1 MPDGTPEAAIIAI
14 SHTISRFNGFTQ
26 VIDFSKILNKQQ
38 RRTLLNAILT
48 PFSWLYGAGVW
59 VRNALFGMKVLPQES
74 FDVPVV
80 SVGNITV
87 GGTGKTPHVEYIIE
101 MLCRRYNIGVLS
113 RGYKRK
119 TKGFILASDSLSA
132 RDLGDEPFQ
141 ISRKY
146 NGLIT
151 MAVCEN
157 RRKGIHELLRI
168 NPDINLIL
176 LDDAFQHRYVKP
188 KVNIVLVDFNRPPF
202 NDKLLPLGTLREPP
216 HRLLQSD
223 LVVVTKCPTDI
234 MPVDIRMMK
243 ENLDLFPSTELFFS
257 NIRYADPVPVF
268 PVQSP
273 QLSSLQWL
281 REDDAILCLT
291 GIATP
296 KPLVRYLRQYCRGL
310 KVMHFDDH
318 HFFTRRDFTDIFKVY
333 NSLQG
338 KRKFIITTEKD
349 AVRIMNN
356 PYYPPT
362 MRSCIYY
369 IPMRV
374 GFLEME
380 GSNFIDDLE
389 RKILGQ
395 EN

>member
-1 MPDGTPEAAIIAI
+1 M
-14 SHTISRFNGFTQ
+14 N
-26 VIDFSKILNKQQ
+26 IDLSKILNKEQ
-38 RRTLLNAILT
+38 RKSIMDALLT
-48 PFSWLYGAGVW
+48 PFSWGYGAGVW
-59 VRNALFGMKVLPQES
+59 LRNAAFNVGLLPQEE

-101 MLCRRYNIGVLS
+101 ALYRRYHIAVLS

-119 TKGFILASDSLSA
+119 TKGFILASNNMTP
-132 RDLGDEPFQ
+132 RDIGDEPYQ
-141 ISRKY
+141 IFRKFS
-146 NGLIT
+146 GLIT
-151 MAVCEN
+151 LAVCES
-157 RRKGIHELLRI
+157 RRKGIRELLRI
-168 NPDINLIL
+168 DPDINLIL
-176 LDDAFQHRYVKP
+176 LDDGFQHRYVKP
-188 KVNIVLVDFNRPPF
+188 KVNIVLVDYNLPPYE
-202 NDKLLPLGTLREPP
+202 DKLMPLGTLREPA
-216 HRLLQSD
+216 RNVLRGD
-223 LVVVTKCPTDI
+223 IVVVTKCPSDI
-234 MPVDIRMMK
+234 TAMDIRMVK
-243 ENLDLFPSTELFFS
+243 KNLALFPYQGLFFS

-273 QLSSLQWL
+273 QITSLQWL
-281 REDDAILCLT
+281 REDDAVLCLT

-296 KPLVRYLRQYCRGL
+296 KPLVRYLRQFAARI

-318 HFFTRRDFTDIFKVY
+318 HFFTRRDFSDIFKVY
-333 NSLQG
+333 NSLEG

-362 MRSCIYY
+362 RRHCIYY

-380 GSNFIDDLE
+380 GSNFIDELVK
-389 RKILGQ
+389 KIDEQ
-395 EN
+395 EATS

>member
-1 MPDGTPEAAIIAI
+1 MDL
-14 SHTISRFNGFTQ
+14 
-26 VIDFSKILNKQQ
+26 SKVLNKEQ
-38 RRTLLNAILT
+38 RKSIMDALLK
-48 PFSWLYGAGVW
+48 PFSWGYGAGVW
-59 VRNALFGMKVLPQES
+59 LRNTAFNMGLLPQEE

-101 MLCRRYNIGVLS
+101 ALYRRYHVAVLS

-119 TKGFILASDSLSA
+119 TKGFILASNNMTP
-132 RDLGDEPFQ
+132 RDIGDEPYQ
-141 ISRKY
+141 IYRKY
-146 NGLIT
+146 SGLIT
-151 MAVCEN
+151 LAVCEN
-157 RRKGIHELLRI
+157 RRKGIRELLRI
-168 NPDINLIL
+168 DPDINLIL
-176 LDDAFQHRYVKP
+176 LDDGFQHRYVKP
-188 KVNIVLVDFNRPPF
+188 KVNVVLVDYNRPPYE
-202 NDKLLPLGTLREPP
+202 DRLMPLGTLREPVE
-216 HRLLQSD
+216 RLLRCD
-223 LVVVTKCPTDI
+223 VVVVTKCPSDLTA
-234 MPVDIRMMK
+234 MDIRMMK
-243 ENLDLFPSTELFFS
+243 KNLDLFPSQRLYFS

-273 QLSSLQWL
+273 QLTALQWL
-281 REDDAILCLT
+281 REDDALLCVT

-296 KPLVRYLRQYCRGL
+296 KPLVRYLRQFSTRI

-318 HFFTRRDFTDIFKVY
+318 HFFTRRDFSDIFKVY
-333 NSLQG
+333 NSLEG

-362 MRSCIYY
+362 KRNCIFY

-380 GSNFIDDLE
+380 GANFIEGLVELIDQQDDSS
-389 RKILGQ
+389 ISNNDYMQ
-395 EN
+395 

>member
-1 MPDGTPEAAIIAI
+1 M
-14 SHTISRFNGFTQ
+14 N
-26 VIDFSKILNKQQ
+26 IDLSKILNKDK
-38 RRTLLNAILT
+38 RKSVMDALLT
-48 PFSWLYGAGVW
+48 PFSWGYGAAVW
-59 VRNALFGMKVLPQES
+59 FRNTAFDIGLLPQEE

-101 MLCRRYNIGVLS
+101 SFYRRYNVAVLS

-119 TKGFILASDSLSA
+119 TKGFILASDNMTP
-132 RDLGDEPFQ
+132 RDIGDEPYQ
-141 ISRKY
+141 VYRKY
-146 NGLIT
+146 GNLIT
-151 MAVCEN
+151 LAVCEN
-157 RRKGIHELLRI
+157 RRKGIRELLRI
-168 NPDINLIL
+168 KPDVNLIL

-188 KVNIVLVDFNRPPF
+188 KVNIVLVDFNRPPYD
-202 NDKLLPLGTLREPP
+202 DKLLPLGTLREPAE
-216 HRLLQSD
+216 RLLRSD
-223 LVVVTKCPTDI
+223 MVVVTKCPTDLTA
-234 MPVDIRMMK
+234 MDIRMMK
-243 ENLDLFPSTELFFS
+243 KNLDLFPSQQLFFS

-291 GIATP
+291 GIANP
-296 KPLVRYLRQYCRGL
+296 KPLVRYLRGYSRSL

-318 HFFTRRDFTDIFKVY
+318 HNFTRRDFTDIFKVF
-333 NSLQG
+333 NALDG
-338 KRKFIITTEKD
+338 KRRFIITTEKD
-349 AVRIMNN
+349 AVRILNN

-380 GSNFIDDLE
+380 GSSFIDDLE
-389 RKILGQ
+389 RNIEGLEK
-395 EN
+395 

>member
-1 MPDGTPEAAIIAI
+1 M
-14 SHTISRFNGFTQ
+14 S
-26 VIDFSKILNKQQ
+26 IDLSKILNKDQ
-38 RRTLLNAILT
+38 RKSIMDAMLT
-48 PFSWLYGAGVW
+48 PFSWGYGAGVW
-59 VRNALFGMKVLPQES
+59 LRNTAFDLGVLPQEE

-101 MLCRRYNIGVLS
+101 ALYRRYHVAVLS

-119 TKGFILASDSLSA
+119 TKGFILASNNMTP
-132 RDLGDEPFQ
+132 RDIGDEPYQ
-141 ISRKY
+141 IFSKY
-146 NGLIT
+146 SGLIT
-151 MAVCEN
+151 LAVCEN
-157 RRKGIHELLRI
+157 RRKGIRELLRI
-168 NPDINLIL
+168 DPDINLIL
-176 LDDAFQHRYVKP
+176 LDDGFQHRYVKP
-188 KVNIVLVDFNRPPF
+188 KVNIVLADYNHPPYD
-202 NDKLLPLGTLREPP
+202 DKLMPLGTLREPA
-216 HRLLQSD
+216 RNVLRGD
-223 LVVVTKCPTDI
+223 FVVVTKCPSDI
-234 MPVDIRMMK
+234 TAMDIRMVK
-243 ENLDLFPSTELFFS
+243 KNLGLFPYQGLFFS

-273 QLSSLQWL
+273 QLTSLQWL

-296 KPLVRYLRQYCRGL
+296 KPLVRYLRQYSARV

-333 NSLQG
+333 HKLEG

-362 MRSCIYY
+362 RRNCIFY
-369 IPMRV
+369 IPMKV

-380 GSNFIDDLE
+380 GINFIDELVK
-389 RKILGQ
+389 KIDEQ
-395 EN
+395 DSVS